1 MDVEDRVPVLLAH
14 LEGEVVAQD
23 PCVVDQDVDP
33 PEAVGYL
40 LEGRLDLLR
49 AGDVAGYR
57 ERLGPGRLYRFY
69 RLPSR
74 LRREVHHRNVG
85 TLLRKPD
92 RLGCPDAPR
101 RTRHDRYPPAESHRF
116 TFLASRTLLT
126 TPQGVWS
133 LLHAN

>member
-1 MDVEDRVPVLLAH
+1 MYVQNRVPVLLAH
-14 LEGEVVAQD
+14 LEGQVVPQN
-23 PCVVDQDVDP
+23 PSVVDQDVDP
-33 PEAVGYL
+33 PEAVRYL
-40 LEGRLDLLR
+40 LEGRLDLLG
-49 AGDVAGYR
+49 AGNVARNR
-57 ERLGPGRLYRFY
+57 ERLGPRR
-69 RLPSR
+69 PSR

>member
-14 LEGEVVAQD
+14 LEGEVVPQD
-23 PCVVDQDVDP
+23 PGVVDQDVDP

-57 ERLGPGRLYRFY
+57 ERLGPRRLYRFH

-74 LRREVHHRNVG
+74 LRREVHHRDVG
-85 TLLRKPD
+85 TLLRNPD
-92 RLGCPDAPR
+92 RLSRPYAPR
-101 RTRHDRYPPAESHRF
+101 RTRHDRHPSAESQKL
-116 TFLASRTLLT
+116 TFLSRPTSHFIL
-126 TPQGVWS
+126 V
-133 LLHAN
+133 